1 MEAVSW
7 PGFPPQSRIIPAV
20 IVAMLLA
27 LRLRLEAIAM
37 VGAWGTA
44 LLASLVK
51 ALMKRPRPVAG
62 VDVRVIAAPLGGSSF
77 PSGHTITYVGVYG
90 FLAYLAYTLLRPA
103 WLRRVVVG
111 ALLSLVALVG
121 PSRVHQGHHWL
132 TDVSA
137 SYLLGISYLL
147 GLSRLYRGLQG
158 AQHARARMTES
169 EAIPTAT
176 TPAQGAARRILVIW
190 NPSAGLPTA
199 LQPGG
204 SASAARDILERH
216 GIVAEVVEPSD
227 EVEAR
232 AIVRHAVADGVDI
245 VVAAGGDG
253 TVHLVAEGLLG
264 HRHGARDPAAGPGH
278 EHRPC
283 ARHRARHRPRRP
295 RSWHRASSGRWTP
308 VRRSPPTGGSSP
320 FLEAGS
326 VGLNAAI
333 FREVDARRR
342 GRCGLDPPDDRG
354 RPPLSAGADDD
365 RARRSDRRRRVR

>member
-1 MEAVSW
+1 MTQLTHSPVEVAPPRIAVRRGRTAALLERLGLVGFLAIFGLVRARRSDAIDLAVTMKLQRFSHPSLARLMQAVSW

-103 WLRRVVVG
+103 WLRRLVVG

-147 GLSRLYRGLQG
+147 GLSRLYRGLK
-158 AQHARARMTES
+158 AR
-169 EAIPTAT
+169 T
-176 TPAQGAARRILVIW
+176 TR
-190 NPSAGLPTA
+190 
-199 LQPGG
+199 
-204 SASAARDILERH
+204 ER
-216 GIVAEVVEPSD
+216 A
-227 EVEAR
+227 
-232 AIVRHAVADGVDI
+232 
-245 VVAAGGDG
+245 
-253 TVHLVAEGLLG
+253 
-264 HRHGARDPAAGPGH
+264 
-278 EHRPC
+278 
-283 ARHRARHRPRRP
+283 
-295 RSWHRASSGRWTP
+295 
-308 VRRSPPTGGSSP
+308 
-320 FLEAGS
+320 
-326 VGLNAAI
+326 
-333 FREVDARRR
+333 
-342 GRCGLDPPDDRG
+342 
-354 RPPLSAGADDD
+354 
-365 RARRSDRRRRVR
+365 